1 MDDPIDECRDSLSSL
16 LAFCRGEAWKGYDPY
31 DGLNS
36 SLARV
41 FPFKVA
47 RTALTQLV
55 KRSPLN
61 LRPLLGIQKDYN
73 PKALALMARAAS
85 LVLRQS
91 KELRQSKDLSDHR
104 RQNSRL
110 SRDRL
115 SDHRMSND
123 RPR

>member
-16 LAFCRGEAWKGYDPY
+16 LAFCRSEAWKGYDPY

-36 SLARV
+36 SIARA

-47 RTALTQLV
+47 RTAFTQLV

-73 PKALALMARAAS
+73 PKAVALMARAAT
-85 LVLRQS
+85 LVLR
-91 KELRQSKDLSDHR
+91 R
-104 RQNSRL
+104 NGRL

-115 SDHRMSND
+115 SAHHLSDNPLSD
-123 RPR
+123 